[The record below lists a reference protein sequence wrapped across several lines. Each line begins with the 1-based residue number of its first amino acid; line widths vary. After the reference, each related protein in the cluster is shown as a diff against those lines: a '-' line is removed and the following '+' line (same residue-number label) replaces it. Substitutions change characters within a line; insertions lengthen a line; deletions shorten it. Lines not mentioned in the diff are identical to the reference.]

1 MLTKY
6 IKIIIIAVFVL
17 TVLIGAWDG
26 ALAQGIIP
34 KESKGPGGYNLDDL
48 VVLAVKIANL
58 ILGIVGSLA
67 LLFFIYGGFTFIL
80 SGGKAETISRG
91 KLILTNA
98 IIGLIIV
105 FASYLIIQFALTAL
119 GVEGIRGNNWAEI
132 GSGWFK

>member
-1 MLTKY
+1 MITKY
-6 IKIIIIAVFVL
+6 IKIIIITVFVL
-17 TVLIGAWDG
+17 TALIGVWDG

-34 KESKGPGGYNLDDL
+34 EEGKKMGDYNLDDL
-48 VVLAVKIANL
+48 VVMAVKIANL

-67 LLFFIYGGFTFIL
+67 LLFFIYGGFTFIF
-80 SGGKAETISRG
+80 SGGKAETVSRG

-119 GVEGIRGNNWAEI
+119 GVEGIRGDNWAEI

>member
-1 MLTKY
+1 MFTKY

-17 TVLIGAWDG
+17 TVLIGTWDG
-26 ALAQGIIP
+26 ALAQGIVP
-34 KESKGPGGYNLDDL
+34 EEGKELGSYNLDAL
-48 VVLAVKIANL
+48 VVLAVKIANW

-80 SGGKAETISRG
+80 SGGKAETISKG
-91 KLILTNA
+91 KLILTNS

-105 FASYLIIQFALTAL
+105 FASYLIIQFTLTAL
-119 GVEGIRGNNWAEI
+119 GVEGIRGGNWAEI